1 MEFFGN
7 VVINVGPEV
16 AVVLFSS
23 ELVDNLLSDVF
34 IVDGGNVLIVD
45 GWEVPIV
52 DGWDV
57 LIVDGGGEDVVV
69 RGVVVGNAGFSD
81 DDICKLQIQ

>member
-16 AVVLFSS
+16 AVVFFSS
-23 ELVDNLLSDVF
+23 ELVDNLLSDV
-34 IVDGGNVLIVD
+34 LIVD
-45 GWEVPIV
+45 GWY
-52 DGWDV
+52 V
-57 LIVDGGGEDVVV
+57 LLVDGGGEDVVV
-69 RGVVVGNAGFSD
+69 RGVVHVVGNVGFSD